1 MMQSLFEK
9 GKGKTC
15 NTIRIVAGVWNKVQL
30 MCWNKCVLAF
40 SGINVY
46 LMVSFLI
53 AISWEELSLAAFQIR
68 DQYFPFTSVFTRCI
82 FFFYLLM
89 YFALSLNLDI

>member
-1 MMQSLFEK
+1 MMQSPFEK

-15 NTIRIVAGVWNKVQL
+15 NTIRIIAGVWNKVEL

-46 LMVSFLI
+46 LMVSLSI
-53 AISWEELSLAAFQIR
+53 AISWEELSP
-68 DQYFPFTSVFTRCI
+68 QYFSFCFHLLRYYFNS
-82 FFFYLLM
+82 LM
-89 YFALSLNLDI
+89 YFT